1 MQDCAVCYPAT
12 EKWNDSNQSGW
23 TANEDVEYVQLQLLF
38 TVQVNPS
45 SSTGKETKTLKLAF
59 VKYFDKFAECRDNG
73 CSIQQ
78 GQPKRVNTMCV
89 LL

>member
-1 MQDCAVCYPAT
+1 M
-12 EKWNDSNQSGW
+12 
-23 TANEDVEYVQLQLLF
+23 TAID
-38 TVQVNPS
+38 QVGQQMKMLNM
-45 SSTGKETKTLKLAF
+45 STGKETKTLKLAF